1 MSVFTILFIAD
12 ICGKA
17 GRQATAHLTIPI
29 KEKFGADYVI
39 ANVEN
44 SAGGFGITPE
54 MSQKIF
60 TYGVDLQTSGNHIW
74 DRVDILEYIAQEPRL
89 LRPDNYPHGVPGSG
103 VFVDHVN
110 GVKIGVLNI
119 MGRTYMA
126 NIDCPFK
133 KASRQLTAMSEQ
145 AKIIFVDF
153 HAEATS
159 EKQAM
164 MYHLNGKVSALVGT
178 HTHVPTAD
186 EKVTSRG
193 TAYIT
198 DAGMTGPYDSVIGME
213 VGPSLGR
220 FVTGMPKRFSTAKD
234 DVKITGVI
242 VRVETETG
250 RAISIER
257 YQYSFDIE
265 DAEASRNAIFKR
277 DKTESPDLEDDPKN
291 GGDNGNDKTEE
302 ATHPTP
308 EQEDGV

>member
-29 KEKFGADYVI
+29 KERFGADYVI

-74 DRVDILEYIAQEPRL
+74 DRVDILEFIAQEPRL

-103 VFVDHVN
+103 VFVDHVD
-110 GVKIGVLNI
+110 GTKIGVLNL

-126 NIDCPFK
+126 DIDCPFK
-133 KASRQLTAMSEQ
+133 KATRQLAAISEQ
-145 AKIIFVDF
+145 TNIIFVDF

-186 EKVTSRG
+186 EKVTSKG

-220 FVTGMPKRFSTAKD
+220 FVTGMPKRFTTAKD
-234 DVKITGVI
+234 DVKIAGVI
-242 VRVETETG
+242 IRIEIETG
-250 RAISIER
+250 RAIGIER
-257 YQYSFDIE
+257 FQYDFDIDDIDSSRAAIAKSSSVE
-265 DAEASRNAIFKR
+265 PVDVEETENTEAS
-277 DKTESPDLEDDPKN
+277 
-291 GGDNGNDKTEE
+291 EE
-302 ATHPTP
+302 
-308 EQEDGV
+308 